1 MSHLLIIAKNE
12 LFSYYKILNRNGG
25 DNRMDSFP
33 KIRVVANGQLSLRRI
48 IITEKLAKRLFLQ
61 DDEELVVRIGKR
73 RSSFLVTIQTNNN
86 SNAEVIFMH
95 PATMHRM
102 CLNSN
107 NEYGYLSSAKEIRM
121 GPMVGIMIEILGGP
135 SKPYNGQTG
144 FAKQLLKRG
153 QEIGEI
159 CYVFSPHSID
169 WQNQVVIGYTYGKN
183 GWTKRSYP
191 FPDVVYPR
199 ERSYSYSR
207 LMLSLRKRFDEFGVK
222 FINPTMAGKWLTY
235 QIISRHLRLAEHLPD
250 TRLLTNFTVVD
261 SMINKYQAVYLKPII
276 GSKGN
281 NIIRVRRNGRKR
293 TYEYQYQKN
302 QKSTRGTAQNLGQLR
317 RALHGV
323 MGRREYLA
331 QQPINLLAFQGHIT
345 DVRAIVQKDHTGR
358 WDITGMGCRM
368 GAQGSITSNISSGGR
383 GSKISTVLERHFPD
397 KEQRDQIEQDL
408 SFIALESAQIIE
420 NNIGMAGE
428 MGIDLG
434 IDASGKTWF
443 IEANLRP
450 ARQIFNLIDEQ
461 QMRQQSIINPLLYS
475 RYLAGFSGKEYDK

>member
-1 MSHLLIIAKNE
+1 M
-12 LFSYYKILNRNGG
+12 Y
-25 DNRMDSFP
+25 SFP
-33 KIRVVANGQLSLRRI
+33 RIRVAANDQLSLRRI
-48 IITEKLAKRLFLQ
+48 TITEQLAKRLFLQ
-61 DDEELVVRIGKR
+61 DNEELMVRTGKR
-73 RSSFLVTIQTNNN
+73 RGSFLVNIQADSNNT
-86 SNAEVIFMH
+86 AEVIYMH
-95 PATMHRM
+95 PASLHRL
-102 CLNSN
+102 CLKAH
-107 NEYGYLSSAKEIRM
+107 NEYGYVSNGQEIRL

-135 SKPYNGQTG
+135 NRPYDGQTG
-144 FAKQLLKRG
+144 FIKQLLKRG

-159 CYVFSPHSID
+159 CFAFSPHSID
-169 WQNQVVIGYTYGKN
+169 WQHQVVTGYTYGKG

-207 LMLSLRKRFDEFGVK
+207 LMLSLRKRFDELGVK

-235 QIISRHLRLAEHLPD
+235 QIISHHSRLAVHLPD
-250 TRLLTNFTVVD
+250 TRLLTSFSVVD

-281 NIIRVRRNGRKR
+281 NIIRVSRNSRKR
-293 TYEYQYQKN
+293 NYQYQYQKN
-302 QKSTRGTAQNLGQLR
+302 QKSARGTAQTLGQLR

-345 DVRAIVQKDHTGR
+345 DVRAIVQKNHTGR
-358 WDITGMGCRM
+358 WDITGMACRV

-383 GSKISTVLERHFPD
+383 GSKLSTVLDRHFSE

-408 SFIALESAQIIE
+408 SLIALESARIIE

-434 IDASGKTWF
+434 IDTSGKIWF